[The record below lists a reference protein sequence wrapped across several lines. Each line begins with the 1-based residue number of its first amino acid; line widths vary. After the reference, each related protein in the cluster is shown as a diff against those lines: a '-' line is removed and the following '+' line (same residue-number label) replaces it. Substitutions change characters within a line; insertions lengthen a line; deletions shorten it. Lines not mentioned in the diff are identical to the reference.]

1 MTKTLEERAKQV
13 VASVWLGAA
22 SRIGVPLLLSAAMWS
37 GSTVIILD
45 RRMAQAEQADR
56 TVERRFD
63 VAERRLDTLEGRRE
77 ADRSEYAAREQQV
90 RDMTTN
96 VRSDLAVLRESNAAL
111 LRAIQRVEQYI
122 DRNPR

>member
-13 VASVWLGAA
+13 VASVWLAAA
-22 SRIGVPLLLSAAMWS
+22 SRLGVPLLLAAAMWG
-37 GSTVIILD
+37 GSTVVVLD
-45 RRMAQAEQADR
+45 RRMAQAEQTDR

-77 ADRSEYAAREQQV
+77 ADRNEYATREQQV
-90 RDMTTN
+90 RDMTTS